1 METGKMDEDTRRDY
15 YGEQLYT
22 KIARSPSLAKYS
34 NYFSKIVGIF
44 LDFEDNIINDLIKN
58 DKYFNQQVIE
68 TIKLLKEH
76 ENLKK

>member
-22 KIARSPSLAKYS
+22 KISRSPSLAKYS

-44 LDFEDNIINDLIKN
+44 LDLEDNIINKLIKN

-68 TIKLLKEH
+68 TIKLLNEP